1 MKTRGN
7 TIENV
12 FFLRYEKVWPHLS
25 FCYLHSL
32 RSPIINARAGGANLN
47 LFYFHQ
53 LCIRFR
59 SVVVITSALKSYT
72 FSTFWQLL
80 HVCHSFQLSSF

>member
-32 RSPIINARAGGANLN
+32 RSPIINARAGGAYLN

-59 SVVVITSALKSYT
+59 SVVVITSALHAEGRQ
-72 FSTFWQLL
+72 FEPGRNHFF
-80 HVCHSFQLSSF
+80 HF